1 MRSEILG
8 TYDVL
13 LVRYGT
19 KWKNDKIGRVLAAIF
34 CHLVYPCMPFRLR
47 RFGPYMTH
55 AFINPYIMAA
65 VSFGVTG
72 RCYGFVCYLLWYL
85 TIFILGVL

>member
-1 MRSEILG
+1 MRSEVLG

-13 LVRYGT
+13 LVGYGT
-19 KWKNDKIGRVLAAIF
+19 KWKNEKNVQVLAAIF

-55 AFINPYIMAA
+55 ALINPYIMGA
-65 VSFGVTG
+65 VSFSAKGIPVARG
-72 RCYGFVCYLLWYL
+72 SHG
-85 TIFILGVL
+85 